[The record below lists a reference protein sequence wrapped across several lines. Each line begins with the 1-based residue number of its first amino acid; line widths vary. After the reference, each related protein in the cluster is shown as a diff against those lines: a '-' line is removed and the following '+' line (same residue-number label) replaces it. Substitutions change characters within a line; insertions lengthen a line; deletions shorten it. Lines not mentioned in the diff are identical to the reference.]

1 MGWRWARLRLWGIEA
16 SERALAHAVH
26 RPRRILAVGFAVA
39 VLGLAVDTQ
48 SEVVSDVRELV
59 PQDLQALQ
67 DVNTLQKETGVAGE
81 IDVVVRAKD
90 ITDPAVVA
98 WMTKFQDS
106 TLKAGGYKTGDSCS
120 QTRNP
125 PDLCPALSLPDLF
138 RTVDTR
144 RAEQTRGLLDSVPAY
159 FSQGVITR
167 DRRTANLAFGVRLQS
182 LADQKKIVES
192 IEDRLDPPAGVTA
205 DVVGLPA
212 LAAEA
217 NSQLSSPLRRAF
229 TLLAA
234 LVAVF
239 LVLLAFRRSAREA
252 AVPLIPIALATGWA
266 AGLMFLLGLLPGPLS
281 VKLNPMSVT
290 LGALVIAISTEFSVL
305 LSARYRQERE
315 AGSPPARAIELT
327 YRSTGAAVMASG
339 VTAIAGF
346 AVLIFSDIRMLR
358 DFGILTVVDLGVSL
372 AGVMLVLPAALV
384 WAEQHGEFTL
394 RDLNPRPLLAELA
407 GAARDLGARLPLPRP
422 RLRRRGA

>member
-1 MGWRWARLRLWGIEA
+1 
-16 SERALAHAVH
+16 
-26 RPRRILAVGFAVA
+26 
-39 VLGLAVDTQ
+39 
-48 SEVVSDVRELV
+48 
-59 PQDLQALQ
+59 
-67 DVNTLQKETGVAGE
+67 
-81 IDVVVRAKD
+81 
-90 ITDPAVVA
+90 
-98 WMTKFQDS
+98 
-106 TLKAGGYKTGDSCS
+106 
-120 QTRNP
+120 
-125 PDLCPALSLPDLF
+125 
-138 RTVDTR
+138 
-144 RAEQTRGLLDSVPAY
+144 VPAY

-182 LADQKKIVES
+182 LADQKRIVES

-217 NSQLSSPLRRAF
+217 NSQLSSPVRRIL

-234 LVAVF
+234 LAAVF

-252 AVPLIPIALATGWA
+252 SVPLIPIALATGWA
-266 AGLMFLLGLLPGPLS
+266 SGLMFLLGLLPGPLS

-315 AGSPPARAIELT
+315 AGAPPARAVELT

-346 AVLIFSDIRMLR
+346 AALIASDIRMLR

-384 WAEQHGEFTL
+384 WAEQHGAFTL
-394 RDLNPRPLLAELA
+394 RDLNPRPLLGELA
-407 GAARDLGARLPLPRP
+407 GAARDVAARLPLPRP
-422 RLRRRGA
+422 RLRRRRA